1 MEKEKAQ
8 AAEQAKVS
16 EVQFFKSV
24 FSFLSIYFILLYL
37 FIYSIIDLFFKLTVK
52 LLSL

>member
-24 FSFLSIYFILLYL
+24 FSFLSFYFIV